1 MIKIIH
7 FITTIERGGAEN
19 HLQSLISAQIKNGYE
34 IRVVYLKGKP
44 YWKKYYESVGCDVY
58 QFKSILNFLVI
69 VRNFKPSIVHAHLQV
84 PEILTSLVHFFY
96 PKFKFIVSKH
106 NDAYSR
112 FLPKSLNS
120 FIYQLVS
127 HRTKA
132 IICISKNV
140 FKFCSDNLYLNKE
153 KLKIVYYGIDPNI
166 YDPKFI
172 DALEI
177 LRLKEDF
184 EILKHDF
191 VFGTVARLHPQK
203 SLDTLINA
211 FLIFQKRYNNSKLLI
226 VGEGHLENKLKAQVK
241 ELGLVN
247 NVIFT
252 GKRDDI
258 PQLYQL
264 MDVFVL
270 SSIYEG
276 LGLVLLEAMSAQIPI
291 IGTDAGA
298 IPDIISKTGIIVPA
312 KNIDELSK
320 AMLDIFKNESKR
332 NEMIQIGKTEIKE
345 RFTVDRM
352 FNQTQDIYIKA
363 INE

>member
-1 MIKIIH
+1 MKILH
-7 FITTIERGGAEN
+7 FITTIDRGGAEN
-19 HLQSLISAQIKNGYE
+19 HLQSLITAQIENGYE
-34 IRVVYLKGKP
+34 VIVVYLKGKP
-44 YWKKYYESVGCDVY
+44 YWGKYYQNIGCIVIEY
-58 QFKSILNFLVI
+58 KSIFNFFSI
-69 VRNFKPSIVHAHLQV
+69 IKRFKPYVVHAHLQV

-112 FLPKSLNS
+112 FLPKSLNP
-120 FIYQLVS
+120 FVFKLVS
-127 HRTKA
+127 YQTKA

-140 FKFCSDNLYLNKE
+140 FKFCSDNLHLNKE
-153 KLKIVYYGIDPNI
+153 KLKIVYYGINPNI

-172 DALEI
+172 DTLEI
-177 LRLKEDF
+177 QRLKNNF
-184 EILKHDF
+184 KILKHDF

-203 SLDTLINA
+203 SLDTLINS
-211 FLIFQKRYNNSKLLI
+211 FLIFQKRFNNSKLLI
-226 VGEGHLENKLKAQVK
+226 VGEGHLENKLKSQVK

-320 AMLDIFKNESKR
+320 AMLYIFKNESKR

-352 FNQTQDIYIKA
+352 FNQTHDIYIKA

>member
-1 MIKIIH
+1 MINVLH

-19 HLQSLISAQIKNGYE
+19 HLQSLISAQIKNGYK

-44 YWKKYYESVGCDVY
+44 YWKKYYESIGCDVY
-58 QFKSILNFLVI
+58 QYQSILNFLAL

-84 PEILTSLVHFFY
+84 PEILTALVHLFH
-96 PKFKFIVSKH
+96 PKFKFIISKH

-112 FLPKSLNS
+112 FLPKILNP
-120 FIYQLVS
+120 FIYRLIGCRA
-127 HRTKA
+127 HE

-140 FKFCSDNLYLNKE
+140 YNFCSNSLFLNKQ
-153 KLKIVYYGIDPNI
+153 KLKIVYYGIEPNI
-166 YDPKFI
+166 YDPKSI
-172 DALEI
+172 DAKEI
-177 LRLKEDF
+177 NSLKEEF
-184 EILKHDF
+184 KVLKHDF

-211 FLIFQKRYNNSKLLI
+211 FLIFQKKFNNSKLLI
-226 VGEGHLENKLKAQVK
+226 VGEGHLEIKLKEQVR
-241 ELGLVN
+241 ELGLLN

-264 MDVFVL
+264 MDIFVL

-276 LGLVLLEAMSAQIPI
+276 LGLVLLEAMCAKIPI

-298 IPDIISKTGIIVPA
+298 IPDIILKSGIIVPA
-312 KNIDELSK
+312 KNINELSK
-320 AMLDIFKNESKR
+320 AMIDIFKNDAKR

>member
-1 MIKIIH
+1 MKVIH

-19 HLQSLISAQIKNGYE
+19 HLQSLILAQIKSGYE
-34 IRVVYLKGKP
+34 ITVVYIKGKP
-44 YWKKYYESVGCDVY
+44 YWKKYFESIGCGVY
-58 QFKSILNFLVI
+58 QFKSVLNLLFI

-84 PEILTSLVHFFY
+84 PEILTFLVHFFY
-96 PKFKFIVSKH
+96 PKFKLIVSKH

-112 FLPKSLNS
+112 FLPKILNP
-120 FIYQLVS
+120 FIYRLIGGRA
-127 HRTKA
+127 HE

-140 FKFCSDNLYLNKE
+140 YNFCSNSLFLNKQ
-153 KLKIVYYGIDPNI
+153 KLKIVYYGIDPSI
-166 YDPKFI
+166 YDPKSI

-177 LRLKEDF
+177 LSLKEDF
-184 EILKHDF
+184 EILKNDF

-203 SLDTLINA
+203 SLDTLINS
-211 FLIFQKRYNNSKLLI
+211 FLIFHKRFNNSKLLI

-258 PQLYQL
+258 PQLFQL

-276 LGLVLLEAMSAQIPI
+276 LGLVLLEAMSAKIPI

-352 FNQTQDIYIKA
+352 FNQTHDIYIKA